1 MLTRRKSR
9 LLAEQSRLLA
19 EQELSNRIAEN
30 AEMYEIAI
38 ERFKKAG
45 RLCDRARAEYN
56 LAGELFDTITRSLA
70 EQKGDIRNKKDAER
84 AK

>member
-19 EQELSNRIAEN
+19 EQELSNKIAEN

-45 RLCDRARAEYN
+45 RLCDRARADYEV
-56 LAGELFDTITRSLA
+56 ASKMFDQITRNMT
-70 EQKGDIRNKKDAER
+70 EENEDI
-84 AK
+84 